1 MSKPSPGPHGTPA
14 PQSWFSPVVL
24 SFDDAMRNFANATAS
39 KPFRFAG
46 FFHHGV
52 SRMSIRVF
60 AFALLAVASLG
71 YAAPP
76 KKTNP
81 PPTQDPAESIDVDAI
96 ARAKDANGATPPAED
111 APPQAVEPSSEGTPT
126 APAPTEAAP
135 AEASPSDAP
144 AAEAA
149 PTPAPEASAAP
160 TDAPAAETAAAPA
173 GAMVDATKPPP
184 PSDTEKRIA
193 AGCVA
198 RATSLLDEAQKADY
212 GNVTRDF
219 DAKMRTD
226 MPAAK
231 FKQQWESLSQFGKL
245 VARGQSHL
253 GTGEGYTVVMIPL
266 IFEKNNL
273 VAQIN
278 CGSDGRIAGF
288 HVTEAPKPQF

>member
-1 MSKPSPGPHGTPA
+1 
-14 PQSWFSPVVL
+14 
-24 SFDDAMRNFANATAS
+24 
-39 KPFRFAG
+39 
-46 FFHHGV
+46 
-52 SRMSIRVF
+52 MSIRVF

-76 KKTNP
+76 KKANP
-81 PPTQDPAESIDVDAI
+81 PPTQDPADSIDVDAI

-111 APPQAVEPSSEGTPT
+111 APPPAEPSSE
-126 APAPTEAAP
+126 AVPTEAAP
-135 AEASPSDAP
+135 AEAPPSDVPAADAAPVTAAEASAPAADAP
-144 AAEAA
+144 A
-149 PTPAPEASAAP
+149 P
-160 TDAPAAETAAAPA
+160 ETAAAPA
-173 GAMVDATKPPP
+173 VNTIDATKPPP

-198 RATSLLDEAQKADY
+198 RATSLLDEAQKAEY

-231 FKQQWESLSQFGKL
+231 FKQQWESLGQFGKL

-253 GTGEGYTVVMIPL
+253 GTGEGYTLVMIPL

-273 VAQIN
+273 VAQIA

-288 HVTEAPKPQF
+288 HVTEAPKTTPQF

>member
-1 MSKPSPGPHGTPA
+1 
-14 PQSWFSPVVL
+14 
-24 SFDDAMRNFANATAS
+24 
-39 KPFRFAG
+39 
-46 FFHHGV
+46 
-52 SRMSIRVF
+52 MSIRVL
-60 AFALLAVASLG
+60 AFALLAVTTLG

-76 KKTNP
+76 KNP
-81 PPTQDPAESIDVDAI
+81 PPTQDSADAIDVDAI

-111 APPQAVEPSSEGTPT
+111 APPQPVENAPPQTIEPASE
-126 APAPTEAAP
+126 AAATEAAP
-135 AEASPSDAP
+135 AEAPPSDAP
-144 AAEAA
+144 AADA
-149 PTPAPEASAAP
+149 TPAAAAEASAAP
-160 TDAPAAETAAAPA
+160 APETAAAPA
-173 GAMVDATKPPP
+173 GAMIDATKPPP

-253 GTGEGYTVVMIPL
+253 GTGEGYTLVMIPL

-273 VAQIN
+273 VAQIA

-288 HVTEAPKPQF
+288 HVTEAPKPQL